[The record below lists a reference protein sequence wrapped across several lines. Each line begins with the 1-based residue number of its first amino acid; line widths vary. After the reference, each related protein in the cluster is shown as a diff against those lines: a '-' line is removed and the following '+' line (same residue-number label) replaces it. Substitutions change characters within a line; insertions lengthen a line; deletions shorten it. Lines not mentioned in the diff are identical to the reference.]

1 LSVNFWLT
9 EANVWKA
16 QPEPRP
22 GVALPSRAVVML
34 TRAFCSLRCAKLF
47 VSSSQTPLSFPQS
60 PPRFPFSLLH
70 WLRPVWLCKGPR
82 CGVGFYSNRPSIDPP
97 DGSPLSP
104 RGHSTGALSLCILA
118 TPHLHS
124 LRRGTDV
131 CPILSRALAPHVE
144 LREGEKM
151 RHPRLS
157 FVLFIV
163 VVFFLFAT
171 LQESDWV
178 TVYTRTERHPTKLK
192 NIPGG
197 LNRHLCNFLKL
208 STDEGRRPCDL
219 HHLQVNR
226 TGKAS

>member
-1 LSVNFWLT
+1 MSVNLWLT

-47 VSSSQTPLSFPQS
+47 VSSSQTPLSFPES

-151 RHPRLS
+151 RHPRNEVIVCFVYCCCFFPFCNLARKWLS
-157 FVLFIV
+157 HSIHQDWTPSYETKEYSRWTKQTSMQFSEIV
-163 VVFFLFAT
+163 N
-171 LQESDWV
+171 WW
-178 TVYTRTERHPTKLK
+178 
-192 NIPGG
+192 
-197 LNRHLCNFLKL
+197 
-208 STDEGRRPCDL
+208 RPPS
-219 HHLQVNR
+219 VWFTSF
-226 TGKAS
+226 TGK